1 MKSRV
6 LSELRPYLIAFV
18 SSAVPALIFTLLV
31 RLCFMNEV
39 FLRTLFT
46 LLAWLGGAAA
56 LLSPLIIALVRF
68 SRLLYAP
75 AAPKAPNAAAEPA
88 SAPIAPEPAAS
99 APAAPEPAPAP
110 IAPEPAPAAPDPK
123 PTNPARPAV
132 SRRQVTA
139 HFLTGYCFLLLGGG
153 VLLAS
158 VFLLLPAVDLIP
170 LFLLLPAV
178 DLIPLF
184 GVSAQDILSAVYAFL
199 SSEPVLY
206 LELVLLLFSWAAFEL
221 LFLMALPAIGC
232 TFPQGAR
239 VAVPVLAFLACTF
252 FVFPYLTDNVLLP
265 VLSLIASWSIP
276 FAALLLFLAYAV
288 CALLCFVLIDGSL
301 RSPSNR
307 R

>member
-6 LSELRPYLIAFV
+6 LVELKPYLIAFA

-88 SAPIAPEPAAS
+88 SALNAPDPAAS

-110 IAPEPAPAAPDPK
+110 IAPEPAPAALDPK

-170 LFLLLPAV
+170 F
-178 DLIPLF
+178 F

-199 SSEPVLY
+199 SSEPILY
-206 LELVLLLFSWAAFEL
+206 PELALILLAWAAFEL
-221 LFLMALPAIGC
+221 LFLMALPAIGH
-232 TFPQGAR
+232 TLPQGAHI
-239 VAVPVLAFLACTF
+239 AVPVLAFFACTF
-252 FVFPYLTDNVLLP
+252 FAFPYVTENVLLP
-265 VLSLIASWSIP
+265 LLSLVASWSIV
-276 FAALLLFLAYAV
+276 FAAFLLFLAYAV

-301 RSPSNR
+301 RTSSAAQQQG
-307 R
+307 

>member
-46 LLAWLGGAAA
+46 LLAWFGGAAA
-56 LLSPLIIALVRF
+56 LLSPLVIALVRF

-75 AAPKAPNAAAEPA
+75 TAAPEKAAAKQA
-88 SAPIAPEPAAS
+88 SAPVAPEPAAALDPKS
-99 APAAPEPAPAP
+99 PKP
-110 IAPEPAPAAPDPK
+110 APDPK
-123 PTNPARPAV
+123 PINPARPV
-132 SRRQVTA
+132 ISRRQVAT

-153 VLLAS
+153 ILIAS
-158 VFLLLPAVDLIP
+158 VFLLLPAI
-170 LFLLLPAV
+170 

-206 LELVLLLFSWAAFEL
+206 LELVLLLLAWAAFEL

-232 TFPQGAR
+232 TLPQGAR

-276 FAALLLFLAYAV
+276 FAAFLLFLAYAV

>member
-18 SSAVPALIFTLLV
+18 SSAVPALVFTLLV

-88 SAPIAPEPAAS
+88 SALNAPEPAAS
-99 APAAPEPAPAP
+99 APASPES
-110 IAPEPAPAAPDPK
+110 AAPK
-123 PTNPARPAV
+123 PSPQFARPV
-132 SRRQVTA
+132 ISRRQVAA

-153 VLLAS
+153 ILIAS
-158 VFLLLPAVDLIP
+158 V
-170 LFLLLPAV
+170 FLLLPAV

-199 SSEPVLY
+199 SSEPILY
-206 LELVLLLFSWAAFEL
+206 LELALILFAWAAFEL
-221 LFLMALPAIGC
+221 LFLMALPALGH
-232 TFPQGAR
+232 TLPQGAHI
-239 VAVPVLAFLACTF
+239 AVPVLAFFACTF
-252 FVFPYLTDNVLLP
+252 FAFPYVTENVLLP
-265 VLSLIASWSIP
+265 LLSLVASWSIP
-276 FAALLLFLAYAV
+276 FAAFLLFLAYAV

-301 RSPSNR
+301 RTSSASQQG
-307 R
+307 

>member
-6 LSELRPYLIAFV
+6 LSELRPYLIAFA

-88 SAPIAPEPAAS
+88 SALN
-99 APAAPEPAPAP
+99 APEPAPAP
-110 IAPEPAPAAPDPK
+110 IAPEPAAAPDPKSPEPAAPDPK
-123 PTNPARPAV
+123 PTNPARPV
-132 SRRQVTA
+132 ISRRQAAA

-170 LFLLLPAV
+170 F
-178 DLIPLF
+178 F

-199 SSEPVLY
+199 SSEPILY
-206 LELVLLLFSWAAFEL
+206 LELALILFAWTAFEL
-221 LFLMALPAIGC
+221 LFLMALPALGH
-232 TFPQGAR
+232 TLPQGAHI
-239 VAVPVLAFLACTF
+239 AVPVLAFFACTF
-252 FVFPYLTDNVLLP
+252 FAFPYVTENVLLP
-265 VLSLIASWSIP
+265 LLSLVASWSIV
-276 FAALLLFLAYAV
+276 FAAFLLFLAYAV

-301 RSPSNR
+301 RTSSASQQG
-307 R
+307 

>member
-18 SSAVPALIFTLLV
+18 SSAVPALVFTLLV

-56 LLSPLIIALVRF
+56 LFSPLIIALVRF

-75 AAPKAPNAAAEPA
+75 GAPNAPNAAAEQA
-88 SAPIAPEPAAS
+88 SAPLAPEAAS
-99 APAAPEPAPAP
+99 APTSASMPAP
-110 IAPEPAPAAPDPK
+110 K
-123 PTNPARPAV
+123 PVRPLI
-132 SRRQVTA
+132 SRRQVAA

-153 VLLAS
+153 ILIAS
-158 VFLLLPAVDLIP
+158 V
-170 LFLLLPAV
+170 FLLLPAV

-199 SSEPVLY
+199 SSEPILY
-206 LELVLLLFSWAAFEL
+206 LELALILFAWAAFEL
-221 LFLMALPAIGC
+221 LFLMALPALGHSL
-232 TFPQGAR
+232 PQGAHI
-239 VAVPVLAFLACTF
+239 AVPVLAFFACTF
-252 FVFPYLTDNVLLP
+252 FAFPYVTENVLLP
-265 VLSLIASWSIP
+265 LLSLVASWSIP
-276 FAALLLFLAYAV
+276 FAAFLLFLAYAV

>member
-6 LSELRPYLIAFV
+6 LVELRPYLIAFV
-18 SSAVPALIFTLLV
+18 SSAVPALVFTLLV

-75 AAPKAPNAAAEPA
+75 TAAPEKAAAEPA
-88 SAPIAPEPAAS
+88 PAPIAPEPAAS
-99 APAAPEPAPAP
+99 APASPEPAA
-110 IAPEPAPAAPDPK
+110 PK
-123 PTNPARPAV
+123 PSPQFARPV
-132 SRRQVTA
+132 ISRRQVAA
-139 HFLTGYCFLLLGGG
+139 HFLTGYCFLLLGEG

-158 VFLLLPAVDLIP
+158 V
-170 LFLLLPAV
+170 FLLLPAV

-199 SSEPVLY
+199 SSEPILY
-206 LELVLLLFSWAAFEL
+206 LELALILFAWAAFEL
-221 LFLMALPAIGC
+221 LFLMALPALGH
-232 TFPQGAR
+232 TLPQGAHI
-239 VAVPVLAFLACTF
+239 AVPVLAFFACTF
-252 FVFPYLTDNVLLP
+252 FAFPYVTENVLLP
-265 VLSLIASWSIP
+265 LLSLVASWSIP
-276 FAALLLFLAYAV
+276 FAAFLLFLAYAV

-301 RSPSNR
+301 RTSSAAQQR
-307 R
+307 G

>member
-18 SSAVPALIFTLLV
+18 SSAVPALVFTLLV

-75 AAPKAPNAAAEPA
+75 TAAPEKAAAEPA
-88 SAPIAPEPAAS
+88 PAPIAPEPAAS
-99 APAAPEPAPAP
+99 APASPEPAA
-110 IAPEPAPAAPDPK
+110 PK
-123 PTNPARPAV
+123 PSPQFARPV
-132 SRRQVTA
+132 ISRRQVAA
-139 HFLTGYCFLLLGGG
+139 HFLTGYCFLLLGEG

-158 VFLLLPAVDLIP
+158 V
-170 LFLLLPAV
+170 FLLLPAV

-199 SSEPVLY
+199 SSEPILY
-206 LELVLLLFSWAAFEL
+206 LELALILFAWAAFEL
-221 LFLMALPAIGC
+221 LFLMALPALGH
-232 TFPQGAR
+232 TLPQGAHI
-239 VAVPVLAFLACTF
+239 AVPVLAFFACTF
-252 FVFPYLTDNVLLP
+252 FAFPYVTENVLLP
-265 VLSLIASWSIP
+265 LLSLVASWSIP
-276 FAALLLFLAYAV
+276 FAAFLLFLAYAV

>member
-6 LSELRPYLIAFV
+6 FTEIKPYLIAFV
-18 SSAVPALIFTLLV
+18 SSAVPALVFTLLV
-31 RLCFMNEV
+31 RLWLMNEV

-75 AAPKAPNAAAEPA
+75 TAAPEKAAA
-88 SAPIAPEPAAS
+88 
-99 APAAPEPAPAP
+99 EPAPAP
-110 IAPEPAPAAPDPK
+110 IAPEPAAAPDPKSPKPAPDPK

-132 SRRQVTA
+132 SRRQVAA
-139 HFLTGYCFLLLGGG
+139 HFLTGYCFLLLGEG

-158 VFLLLPAVDLIP
+158 VFLLLPAVG
-170 LFLLLPAV
+170 
-178 DLIPLF
+178 LIPLF

-199 SSEPVLY
+199 SSEPILY
-206 LELVLLLFSWAAFEL
+206 LELALILFAWAAFEL

-301 RSPSNR
+301 RNPSNR

>member
-18 SSAVPALIFTLLV
+18 SSAVPALVFTLLV

-56 LLSPLIIALVRF
+56 LLSPLVIALVRF
-68 SRLLYAP
+68 ARLLYAP
-75 AAPKAPNAAAEPA
+75 AAPKAPNAAAKQA
-88 SAPIAPEPAAS
+88 SAPATSAPASPEPAAS
-99 APAAPEPAPAP
+99 APDSSESAAPMPTPMPAPM
-110 IAPEPAPAAPDPK
+110 
-123 PTNPARPAV
+123 PARPAV
-132 SRRQVTA
+132 SRRQVAT
-139 HFLTGYCFLLLGGG
+139 HFLTGYCFLLLGVG

-158 VFLLLPAVDLIP
+158 V
-170 LFLLLPAV
+170 FLLLPAV

-206 LELVLLLFSWAAFEL
+206 LELVLLLLAWAAFEL
-221 LFLMALPAIGC
+221 IFLMALPAIGC

-301 RSPSNR
+301 RSHSNR

>member
-18 SSAVPALIFTLLV
+18 SSAVPALVFTLLV

-75 AAPKAPNAAAEPA
+75 TAAPEKAAA
-88 SAPIAPEPAAS
+88 
-99 APAAPEPAPAP
+99 EPAPAP
-110 IAPEPAPAAPDPK
+110 IAPEPAAAPDPKSPKPAPDPK
-123 PTNPARPAV
+123 PTNPARPV
-132 SRRQVTA
+132 ISRRQVAA

-153 VLLAS
+153 ILIAS
-158 VFLLLPAVDLIP
+158 V
-170 LFLLLPAV
+170 FLLLPAV

-199 SSEPVLY
+199 SSEPILY
-206 LELVLLLFSWAAFEL
+206 LELALILFAWAAFEL
-221 LFLMALPAIGC
+221 LFLMALPALGH
-232 TFPQGAR
+232 TLPQGAHI
-239 VAVPVLAFLACTF
+239 AVPVLAFFACTF
-252 FVFPYLTDNVLLP
+252 FAFPYVTENVLLP
-265 VLSLIASWSIP
+265 LLSLVASWSIP
-276 FAALLLFLAYAV
+276 FAAFLLFLAYAV

-301 RSPSNR
+301 RTSSAAQQR
-307 R
+307 G

>member
-6 LSELRPYLIAFV
+6 LVEIRPYLIAFV
-18 SSAVPALIFTLLV
+18 SSAVPALVFTLLV

-88 SAPIAPEPAAS
+88 SALNAPEPAA
-99 APAAPEPAPAP
+99 APDPKSPKPV
-110 IAPEPAPAAPDPK
+110 APDPK

-132 SRRQVTA
+132 SRRQVAA
-139 HFLTGYCFLLLGGG
+139 HFLTGYCFLLLGEG

-158 VFLLLPAVDLIP
+158 V
-170 LFLLLPAV
+170 FLLLPAV

-206 LELVLLLFSWAAFEL
+206 LELVLLLLAWAAFEL

-232 TFPQGAR
+232 TFPQGAHI
-239 VAVPVLAFLACTF
+239 AVPVLAFFACTF
-252 FVFPYLTDNVLLP
+252 FAFPYVTENVLLP
-265 VLSLIASWSIP
+265 LLSLVASWSIP
-276 FAALLLFLAYAV
+276 FAAFLLFLAYAV

>member
-18 SSAVPALIFTLLV
+18 SSAVPALVFTLLV

-88 SAPIAPEPAAS
+88 PAPIAPEPAA
-99 APAAPEPAPAP
+99 APDPKSPKPV
-110 IAPEPAPAAPDPK
+110 APDPK

-132 SRRQVTA
+132 SRRQVAA

-153 VLLAS
+153 ILIAS
-158 VFLLLPAVDLIP
+158 V
-170 LFLLLPAV
+170 FLLLPAV

-199 SSEPVLY
+199 SSEPILY
-206 LELVLLLFSWAAFEL
+206 LELALILFAWAAFEL
-221 LFLMALPAIGC
+221 LFLMALPALGH
-232 TFPQGAR
+232 TLPQGAHI
-239 VAVPVLAFLACTF
+239 AVPVLAFFACTF
-252 FVFPYLTDNVLLP
+252 FAFPYVTENVLLP
-265 VLSLIASWSIP
+265 LLSLVASWSIP
-276 FAALLLFLAYAV
+276 FAAFLLFLAYAV

-301 RSPSNR
+301 RTSSASQQG
-307 R
+307 

>member
-6 LSELRPYLIAFV
+6 FTEIKPYLIAFV
-18 SSAVPALIFTLLV
+18 SSAVPALVFTLLV

-56 LLSPLIIALVRF
+56 LLSPLVIALVRF

-88 SAPIAPEPAAS
+88 SAPVAPETAPAQTS
-99 APAAPEPAPAP
+99 APMPAP
-110 IAPEPAPAAPDPK
+110 
-123 PTNPARPAV
+123 NPARPV
-132 SRRQVTA
+132 ISRRQVAA

-158 VFLLLPAVDLIP
+158 V
-170 LFLLLPAV
+170 FLLLPAV

-206 LELVLLLFSWAAFEL
+206 LELVLLLFAWAAFEL

-276 FAALLLFLAYAV
+276 FAAFLLFLAYAV

>member
-6 LSELRPYLIAFV
+6 LVELRPYLIAFV

-88 SAPIAPEPAAS
+88 SALNAPEPAAS
-99 APAAPEPAPAP
+99 APASPES
-110 IAPEPAPAAPDPK
+110 AAPK
-123 PTNPARPAV
+123 PSPQFARPV
-132 SRRQVTA
+132 ISRRQVAA
-139 HFLTGYCFLLLGGG
+139 HFLTGYCFLLLGEG

-158 VFLLLPAVDLIP
+158 V
-170 LFLLLPAV
+170 FLLLPAV

-199 SSEPVLY
+199 SSEPILY
-206 LELVLLLFSWAAFEL
+206 LELALILFAWAAFEL
-221 LFLMALPAIGC
+221 LFLMALPALGH
-232 TFPQGAR
+232 TLPQGAHI
-239 VAVPVLAFLACTF
+239 AVPVLAFFACTF
-252 FVFPYLTDNVLLP
+252 FAFPYVTENVLLP
-265 VLSLIASWSIP
+265 LLSLVASWSIP
-276 FAALLLFLAYAV
+276 FAAFLLFLAYAV

-301 RSPSNR
+301 RTSSASQQG
-307 R
+307 

>member
-6 LSELRPYLIAFV
+6 FTEIKPYLIAFV
-18 SSAVPALIFTLLV
+18 SSAVPALVFTLLV
-31 RLCFMNEV
+31 RLWLMNEV

-56 LLSPLIIALVRF
+56 LLSPLVIALVRF

-75 AAPKAPNAAAEPA
+75 TAAPEKAAA
-88 SAPIAPEPAAS
+88 
-99 APAAPEPAPAP
+99 EPAPAP
-110 IAPEPAPAAPDPK
+110 IAPEPAAAPDPKSPKPAPDPK

-132 SRRQVTA
+132 SRRQVAA
-139 HFLTGYCFLLLGGG
+139 HFLTGYCFLLLGEG

-158 VFLLLPAVDLIP
+158 VFLLLPAVG
-170 LFLLLPAV
+170 
-178 DLIPLF
+178 LIPLF

-199 SSEPVLY
+199 SSEPILY
-206 LELVLLLFSWAAFEL
+206 LELALILFAWAAFEL

-252 FVFPYLTDNVLLP
+252 FVFPYLTVNVLLP

>member
-6 LSELRPYLIAFV
+6 LVELRPYLIAFV
-18 SSAVPALIFTLLV
+18 SSAVPALVFTLLV

-75 AAPKAPNAAAEPA
+75 TAAPEKAAAEPA

-99 APAAPEPAPAP
+99 APASPESAV
-110 IAPEPAPAAPDPK
+110 PK
-123 PTNPARPAV
+123 PSPQFARPAV
-132 SRRQVTA
+132 SRRQVAA

-153 VLLAS
+153 VLIAS
-158 VFLLLPAVDLIP
+158 A
-170 LFLLLPAV
+170 FLLLPAV

-199 SSEPVLY
+199 SSEPILY
-206 LELVLLLFSWAAFEL
+206 LELALILLAWAAFEL
-221 LFLMALPAIGC
+221 LFLMALPALGH
-232 TFPQGAR
+232 TLPQGAHI
-239 VAVPVLAFLACTF
+239 AVPVLAFFACTF
-252 FVFPYLTDNVLLP
+252 FAFPYVTENVLLP
-265 VLSLIASWSIP
+265 LLSLVASWSIP
-276 FAALLLFLAYAV
+276 FAAFLLFLAYAV

-301 RSPSNR
+301 RTSSASQQR
-307 R
+307 G

>member
-18 SSAVPALIFTLLV
+18 SSAVPALVFTLLV

-75 AAPKAPNAAAEPA
+75 TAAPEKAAA
-88 SAPIAPEPAAS
+88 
-99 APAAPEPAPAP
+99 EPAPAP
-110 IAPEPAPAAPDPK
+110 IAPEPAAVPDPKSPKPAPDPK
-123 PTNPARPAV
+123 PTNPARPV
-132 SRRQVTA
+132 ISRRQVAA
-139 HFLTGYCFLLLGGG
+139 HFLTGYCFLLLGEG

-158 VFLLLPAVDLIP
+158 V
-170 LFLLLPAV
+170 FLLLPAV

-199 SSEPVLY
+199 SSEPILY
-206 LELVLLLFSWAAFEL
+206 LELALILFAWAAFEL
-221 LFLMALPAIGC
+221 LFLMALPALGH
-232 TFPQGAR
+232 TLPQGAHI
-239 VAVPVLAFLACTF
+239 AVPVLAFFACTF
-252 FVFPYLTDNVLLP
+252 FAFPYVTENVLLP
-265 VLSLIASWSIP
+265 LLSLVASWSIP
-276 FAALLLFLAYAV
+276 FAAFLLFLAYAV

-301 RSPSNR
+301 RTSSASQQG
-307 R
+307 

>member
-56 LLSPLIIALVRF
+56 LLSPLVIALVRF

-75 AAPKAPNAAAEPA
+75 AAPKAPNVAAEPA
-88 SAPIAPEPAAS
+88 SALN
-99 APAAPEPAPAP
+99 APEPAPAP
-110 IAPEPAPAAPDPK
+110 IVPEPAVAPDPKSPKPVAPDPK
-123 PTNPARPAV
+123 PTNPARPV
-132 SRRQVTA
+132 ISRRQVAA
-139 HFLTGYCFLLLGGG
+139 HFLTGYCFLLLGVG

-158 VFLLLPAVDLIP
+158 V
-170 LFLLLPAV
+170 FLLLPAV

-206 LELVLLLFSWAAFEL
+206 LELVLLLLAWAAFEL

-276 FAALLLFLAYAV
+276 FAAFLLFLAYAV

>member
-18 SSAVPALIFTLLV
+18 SSAVPALVFTLLV

-88 SAPIAPEPAAS
+88 SAPIAPEPAA
-99 APAAPEPAPAP
+99 APDPKSPKP
-110 IAPEPAPAAPDPK
+110 APDPK

-132 SRRQVTA
+132 SRRQVAA
-139 HFLTGYCFLLLGGG
+139 HFLTGYCFLLLGEG

-158 VFLLLPAVDLIP
+158 V
-170 LFLLLPAV
+170 FLLLPAV

-206 LELVLLLFSWAAFEL
+206 LELVLLLLAWAAFEL

>member
-18 SSAVPALIFTLLV
+18 SSAVPALVFTLLV

-75 AAPKAPNAAAEPA
+75 TAAPEKAAA
-88 SAPIAPEPAAS
+88 
-99 APAAPEPAPAP
+99 EPAPAP
-110 IAPEPAPAAPDPK
+110 IAPEPAAAPDPKSPKPVAPDPK
-123 PTNPARPAV
+123 PTNPARPV
-132 SRRQVTA
+132 ISRRQVAA

-153 VLLAS
+153 ILIAS
-158 VFLLLPAVDLIP
+158 V
-170 LFLLLPAV
+170 FLLLPAV

-199 SSEPVLY
+199 SSEPILY
-206 LELVLLLFSWAAFEL
+206 LELALILFAWAAFEL
-221 LFLMALPAIGC
+221 LFLMALPALGH
-232 TFPQGAR
+232 TLPQGAHI
-239 VAVPVLAFLACTF
+239 AVPVLAFFACTF
-252 FVFPYLTDNVLLP
+252 FAFPYVTENVLLP
-265 VLSLIASWSIP
+265 LLSLVASWSIP
-276 FAALLLFLAYAV
+276 FAAFLLFLAYAV

-301 RSPSNR
+301 RTSSAAQQR
-307 R
+307 G

>member
-6 LSELRPYLIAFV
+6 FTEIKPYLIAFV
-18 SSAVPALIFTLLV
+18 SSAVPALVFTLLV
-31 RLCFMNEV
+31 RLWLMNEV

-56 LLSPLIIALVRF
+56 LLSPLVIALVRF

-75 AAPKAPNAAAEPA
+75 AAPKAPNAAAKQ
-88 SAPIAPEPAAS
+88 AS
-99 APAAPEPAPAP
+99 APATSAPASSESAAPMPTPMPAPM
-110 IAPEPAPAAPDPK
+110 
-123 PTNPARPAV
+123 PARPAV
-132 SRRQVTA
+132 SRRQVAT

-153 VLLAS
+153 ILIAS
-158 VFLLLPAVDLIP
+158 V
-170 LFLLLPAV
+170 FLLLPAV

-199 SSEPVLY
+199 SSEPILY
-206 LELVLLLFSWAAFEL
+206 LELALILFAWAAFEL
-221 LFLMALPAIGC
+221 LFLIALPALGH
-232 TFPQGAR
+232 TLPQGAHI
-239 VAVPVLAFLACTF
+239 AVPVLAFFACTF
-252 FVFPYLTDNVLLP
+252 FAFPYVTENVLLP
-265 VLSLIASWSIP
+265 LLSLVASWSVV
-276 FAALLLFLAYAV
+276 FAAFLLFLAYAV

>member
-6 LSELRPYLIAFV
+6 FTEIKPYLIAFV
-18 SSAVPALIFTLLV
+18 SSAVPALVFTLLV
-31 RLCFMNEV
+31 RLWLMNEV

-56 LLSPLIIALVRF
+56 LLSPLVIALVRF

-75 AAPKAPNAAAEPA
+75 AAPKAPNAAAKQA
-88 SAPIAPEPAAS
+88 SAPATSAPASPEPAAS
-99 APAAPEPAPAP
+99 SESAAPM
-110 IAPEPAPAAPDPK
+110 
-123 PTNPARPAV
+123 PARPAV
-132 SRRQVTA
+132 SRRQVAA
-139 HFLTGYCFLLLGGG
+139 HFLTGYCFLLLGEG

-158 VFLLLPAVDLIP
+158 V
-170 LFLLLPAV
+170 FLLLPAV

-199 SSEPVLY
+199 SSEPILY
-206 LELVLLLFSWAAFEL
+206 LELALILFAWAAFEL
-221 LFLMALPAIGC
+221 LFLMALPALGH
-232 TFPQGAR
+232 TLPQGAHI
-239 VAVPVLAFLACTF
+239 AVPVLAFFACTF
-252 FVFPYLTDNVLLP
+252 FAFPYVTENMLLP
-265 VLSLIASWSIP
+265 LLSLVASWSVV
-276 FAALLLFLAYAV
+276 FAAFLLFLAYAV

>member
-6 LSELRPYLIAFV
+6 LVEIRPYLIAFV

-75 AAPKAPNAAAEPA
+75 TAAPEKAAAEPA
-88 SAPIAPEPAAS
+88 PAPIAPEPAAS
-99 APAAPEPAPAP
+99 APASPEPAA
-110 IAPEPAPAAPDPK
+110 PK
-123 PTNPARPAV
+123 PSPQFARPV
-132 SRRQVTA
+132 ISRRQVAA
-139 HFLTGYCFLLLGGG
+139 HFLTGYCFLLLGEG

-158 VFLLLPAVDLIP
+158 V
-170 LFLLLPAV
+170 FLLLPAV

-199 SSEPVLY
+199 SSEPILY
-206 LELVLLLFSWAAFEL
+206 LELALILFAWAAFEL
-221 LFLMALPAIGC
+221 LFLMALPALGH
-232 TFPQGAR
+232 TLPQGAHI
-239 VAVPVLAFLACTF
+239 AVPVLAFFACTF
-252 FVFPYLTDNVLLP
+252 FAFPYVTENVLLP
-265 VLSLIASWSIP
+265 LLSLVASWSIP
-276 FAALLLFLAYAV
+276 FAAFLLFLAYAV

>member
-6 LSELRPYLIAFV
+6 FTELRPYLIAFV

-88 SAPIAPEPAAS
+88 SALN
-99 APAAPEPAPAP
+99 
-110 IAPEPAPAAPDPK
+110 APEPAPAAPDPK
-123 PTNPARPAV
+123 PTNPARPV
-132 SRRQVTA
+132 ISRRQVTA

-170 LFLLLPAV
+170 LF
-178 DLIPLF
+178 

-199 SSEPVLY
+199 SSEPILY
-206 LELVLLLFSWAAFEL
+206 LELALILLAWAAFEL
-221 LFLMALPAIGC
+221 LFLMALPAIGH
-232 TFPQGAR
+232 TLPQGAHI
-239 VAVPVLAFLACTF
+239 AVPVLAFFACTF
-252 FVFPYLTDNVLLP
+252 FAFPYVTENVLLP
-265 VLSLIASWSIP
+265 LLSLVASWSVV
-276 FAALLLFLAYAV
+276 FAAFLLFLAYAV

-301 RSPSNR
+301 RTSSAAQQG
-307 R
+307 

>member
-18 SSAVPALIFTLLV
+18 SSAVPALVFTLLV

-75 AAPKAPNAAAEPA
+75 TAAPEEAAAEPT
-88 SAPIAPEPAAS
+88 S
-99 APAAPEPAPAP
+99 AP
-110 IAPEPAPAAPDPK
+110 IAPEPAPAPIVPEPAAAPDPKSPKPVAPDPK
-123 PTNPARPAV
+123 PTNPARPV
-132 SRRQVTA
+132 ISRRQVAA
-139 HFLTGYCFLLLGGG
+139 HFLTGYCFLLLGEG

-158 VFLLLPAVDLIP
+158 V
-170 LFLLLPAV
+170 FLLLPAV

-199 SSEPVLY
+199 SSEPILY
-206 LELVLLLFSWAAFEL
+206 LELALILFAWAAFEL
-221 LFLMALPAIGC
+221 LFLMALPALGH
-232 TFPQGAR
+232 TLPQGAHI
-239 VAVPVLAFLACTF
+239 AVPVLAFFACTF
-252 FVFPYLTDNVLLP
+252 FAFPYVTENVLLP
-265 VLSLIASWSIP
+265 LLSLVASWSIP
-276 FAALLLFLAYAV
+276 FAAFLLFLAYAV

>member
-18 SSAVPALIFTLLV
+18 SSAVPALVFTLLV

-88 SAPIAPEPAAS
+88 PAPIAPEPAAS
-99 APAAPEPAPAP
+99 APASPEPAA
-110 IAPEPAPAAPDPK
+110 PK
-123 PTNPARPAV
+123 PSPQFARPV
-132 SRRQVTA
+132 ISRRQVTA

-153 VLLAS
+153 ILIAS
-158 VFLLLPAVDLIP
+158 V
-170 LFLLLPAV
+170 FLLLPAV

-199 SSEPVLY
+199 SSEPILY
-206 LELVLLLFSWAAFEL
+206 LELALILFAWAAFEL
-221 LFLMALPAIGC
+221 LFLMALPALGH
-232 TFPQGAR
+232 TLPQGAHI
-239 VAVPVLAFLACTF
+239 AVPVLAFFACTF
-252 FVFPYLTDNVLLP
+252 FAFPYVTENVLLP
-265 VLSLIASWSIP
+265 LLSLVASWSIV
-276 FAALLLFLAYAV
+276 FAAFLLFLAFAV

-301 RSPSNR
+301 RTSSSR

>member
-6 LSELRPYLIAFV
+6 FTEIKPYLIAFV
-18 SSAVPALIFTLLV
+18 SSAVPALVFTLLV
-31 RLCFMNEV
+31 RLWFMNEV

-56 LLSPLIIALVRF
+56 LLSPLVIALVRF

-75 AAPKAPNAAAEPA
+75 AAPKAPNAAAKQA
-88 SAPIAPEPAAS
+88 SAPATSAPASPEPAAS
-99 APAAPEPAPAP
+99 APASSESAAPMPAPM
-110 IAPEPAPAAPDPK
+110 PAPK
-123 PTNPARPAV
+123 PARPAV
-132 SRRQVTA
+132 SRRQVAT
-139 HFLTGYCFLLLGGG
+139 HFLTGYCFLLLGVG

-158 VFLLLPAVDLIP
+158 V
-170 LFLLLPAV
+170 FLLLPAV

-206 LELVLLLFSWAAFEL
+206 LELVLLLLAWAAFEL

-239 VAVPVLAFLACTF
+239 IAVPVLAFLACTF

-276 FAALLLFLAYAV
+276 FAAFLLFLAYAV

>member
-6 LSELRPYLIAFV
+6 LTELRPYFIAFV
-18 SSAVPALIFTLLV
+18 SSAVPALVFTLLV
-31 RLCFMNEV
+31 RLWLMNEV

-75 AAPKAPNAAAEPA
+75 AAPKVPNAAAEPT
-88 SAPIAPEPAAS
+88 SAPN
-99 APAAPEPAPAP
+99 APEPAPAP
-110 IAPEPAPAAPDPK
+110 IAPEPAAAPDPKSPKPAPDPK

-132 SRRQVTA
+132 SRRQVAA

-153 VLLAS
+153 VLIAS
-158 VFLLLPAVDLIP
+158 V
-170 LFLLLPAV
+170 FLLLPAV

-184 GVSAQDILSAVYAFL
+184 GVSAQDIFSAVYAFL

-206 LELVLLLFSWAAFEL
+206 LELVLIFLAWAAFEL
-221 LFLMALPAIGC
+221 LFLMALPAIGY
-232 TFPQGAR
+232 TLPQGAR
-239 VAVPVLAFLACTF
+239 IAVPVLAFLACTF
-252 FVFPYLTDNVLLP
+252 FAFPYVTENVLLP
-265 VLSLIASWSIP
+265 VLSLVASWSIV

-301 RSPSNR
+301 RTSSASQQG
-307 R
+307 

>member
-18 SSAVPALIFTLLV
+18 SSAVPALVFTLLV

-56 LLSPLIIALVRF
+56 LFSPLIIALVRF

-75 AAPKAPNAAAEPA
+75 GAPNAPNAAAEQA
-88 SAPIAPEPAAS
+88 SAPLAPEAAS
-99 APAAPEPAPAP
+99 APTSASMPAP
-110 IAPEPAPAAPDPK
+110 K
-123 PTNPARPAV
+123 PVRPLI
-132 SRRQVTA
+132 SRRQVAA

-153 VLLAS
+153 ILIAS
-158 VFLLLPAVDLIP
+158 V
-170 LFLLLPAV
+170 FLLLPAV

-199 SSEPVLY
+199 SSEPILY
-206 LELVLLLFSWAAFEL
+206 LELALILFAWAAFEL
-221 LFLMALPAIGC
+221 LFLMALPALGH
-232 TFPQGAR
+232 TLPQGAHI
-239 VAVPVLAFLACTF
+239 AVPVLAFFACTF
-252 FVFPYLTDNVLLP
+252 FAFPYVTENVLLP
-265 VLSLIASWSIP
+265 LLSLVASWSIP
-276 FAALLLFLAYAV
+276 FAAFLLFLAYAV

-301 RSPSNR
+301 RTSSASQQG
-307 R
+307 

>member
-18 SSAVPALIFTLLV
+18 SSAVPALVFTLLV

-75 AAPKAPNAAAEPA
+75 TAAPEKAAA
-88 SAPIAPEPAAS
+88 
-99 APAAPEPAPAP
+99 EPAPAP
-110 IAPEPAPAAPDPK
+110 IAPEPAAAPDPKLPKPVAPDPK
-123 PTNPARPAV
+123 PTNPARPV
-132 SRRQVTA
+132 ISRRQVAA

-153 VLLAS
+153 ILIAS
-158 VFLLLPAVDLIP
+158 V
-170 LFLLLPAV
+170 FLLLPAV

-199 SSEPVLY
+199 SSEPILY
-206 LELVLLLFSWAAFEL
+206 LELALILFAWAAFEL
-221 LFLMALPAIGC
+221 LFLMALPALGH
-232 TFPQGAR
+232 TLPQGAHI
-239 VAVPVLAFLACTF
+239 AVPVLAFFACTF
-252 FVFPYLTDNVLLP
+252 FAFPYVTENVLLP
-265 VLSLIASWSIP
+265 LLSLVASWSIP
-276 FAALLLFLAYAV
+276 FAAFLLFLAYAV
-288 CALLCFVLIDGSL
+288 CALLCFVLIDSSL
-301 RSPSNR
+301 RTSSASQQG
-307 R
+307 

>member
-6 LSELRPYLIAFV
+6 FNEIKPYLIAFV
-18 SSAVPALIFTLLV
+18 SSAVPALVFTLLV
-31 RLCFMNEV
+31 RLWLMNEV

-56 LLSPLIIALVRF
+56 LLSPLVIALVRF

-75 AAPKAPNAAAEPA
+75 AAPKAPNAAAKQA
-88 SAPIAPEPAAS
+88 SAPATSAPASPEPAAS
-99 APAAPEPAPAP
+99 APASSESAAPMPTPMPAP
-110 IAPEPAPAAPDPK
+110 K
-123 PTNPARPAV
+123 PARPAV
-132 SRRQVTA
+132 SRRQVAT
-139 HFLTGYCFLLLGGG
+139 HFLTGYCFLLLGVG

-158 VFLLLPAVDLIP
+158 V
-170 LFLLLPAV
+170 FLLLPAV

-206 LELVLLLFSWAAFEL
+206 LELVLLLLAWVAFEL

-301 RSPSNR
+301 RSHSNR

>member
-6 LSELRPYLIAFV
+6 LVELRPYLIAFV
-18 SSAVPALIFTLLV
+18 SSAVPALVFTLLV

-75 AAPKAPNAAAEPA
+75 AAPKAAEGNAAAEP
-88 SAPIAPEPAAS
+88 SS
-99 APAAPEPAPAP
+99 AP
-110 IAPEPAPAAPDPK
+110 IAPEPAPAQTPSP
-123 PTNPARPAV
+123 NPAPNSARLAV
-132 SRRQVTA
+132 SRRQVAA

-153 VLLAS
+153 ILIAS
-158 VFLLLPAVDLIP
+158 V
-170 LFLLLPAV
+170 FLLLPAV

-199 SSEPVLY
+199 SSEPILY
-206 LELVLLLFSWAAFEL
+206 LELALILFAWAAFEL
-221 LFLMALPAIGC
+221 LFLMALPALGH
-232 TFPQGAR
+232 TLPQGAHI
-239 VAVPVLAFLACTF
+239 AVPVLAFFACTF
-252 FVFPYLTDNVLLP
+252 FAFPYVTENVLLP
-265 VLSLIASWSIP
+265 LLSLVASWSIP
-276 FAALLLFLAYAV
+276 FAAFLLFLAYAV

-301 RSPSNR
+301 RTSSASQQG
-307 R
+307 

>member
-6 LSELRPYLIAFV
+6 LVELRPYLIAFV
-18 SSAVPALIFTLLV
+18 SSAVPALVFTLLV

-75 AAPKAPNAAAEPA
+75 AAPKAPNAAAEPTF
-88 SAPIAPEPAAS
+88 APNAPEPAA
-99 APAAPEPAPAP
+99 APDPKSPKPV
-110 IAPEPAPAAPDPK
+110 APDPK
-123 PTNPARPAV
+123 PTNPARPV
-132 SRRQVTA
+132 ISRRQVAA
-139 HFLTGYCFLLLGGG
+139 HFLTGYCFLLLGEG

-158 VFLLLPAVDLIP
+158 V
-170 LFLLLPAV
+170 FLLLPAV

-199 SSEPVLY
+199 SSEPILY
-206 LELVLLLFSWAAFEL
+206 LELALILFAWAAFEL
-221 LFLMALPAIGC
+221 LFLMALPALGH
-232 TFPQGAR
+232 TLPQGAHI
-239 VAVPVLAFLACTF
+239 AVPVLAFFACTF
-252 FVFPYLTDNVLLP
+252 FAFPYVTENVLLP
-265 VLSLIASWSIP
+265 LLSLVASWSIP
-276 FAALLLFLAYAV
+276 FAAFLLFLAYAV

>member
-6 LSELRPYLIAFV
+6 LTEIKPYLIAFA
-18 SSAVPALIFTLLV
+18 SSAVPALVFTLLV

-46 LLAWLGGAAA
+46 LFAWLGGVAA
-56 LLSPLIIALVRF
+56 LLSPLVIALVRF

-75 AAPKAPNAAAEPA
+75 TAQQAPNAAAEQA
-88 SAPIAPEPAAS
+88 SAPVAPETAPAQTS
-99 APAAPEPAPAP
+99 APMPAP
-110 IAPEPAPAAPDPK
+110 K
-123 PTNPARPAV
+123 PVRPLI
-132 SRRQVTA
+132 SRRQVTI

-170 LFLLLPAV
+170 LF
-178 DLIPLF
+178 
-184 GVSAQDILSAVYAFL
+184 GVSAQDIFSAVYAFL

-206 LELVLLLFSWAAFEL
+206 LELVLLLFAWAAFEL
-221 LFLMALPAIGC
+221 LFLMALPAIGY
-232 TFPQGAR
+232 TLPQGAR